1 VSDDRFIYPEL
12 DFSAEEEVFGTL
24 VGRSVEQLREDS
36 VSNDPRSTYFPI
48 GTRIPESHLEDFRQE
63 VRAFV
68 DELGWPEPYETEE
81 RLLFR
86 TKLPTILHQKMAIS
100 AANAGR
106 AGVWSFLSLVLMP
119 DVAIW
124 RWPDL
129 TPQRVKGH
137 AERSR
142 NRHLFR
148 VAWWRAEVLGESSAD
163 LLAELSED
171 NLVQILER
179 PGLFRDHR
187 LATATGDAFVD
198 YRSEIPG
205 GVSHEDVFRDLCKR
219 LNRLGAF
226 VLFEVLKAEELTEVI
241 SSELRASVKAIRTV

>member
-1 VSDDRFIYPEL
+1 MSDDRFIYPEL
-12 DFSAEEEVFGTL
+12 DFSAEEELFNTL
-24 VGRSVEQLREDS
+24 AGRSVEQLRQDS
-36 VSNDPRSTYFPI
+36 VSNYPRSTYFPI
-48 GTRIPESHLEDFRQE
+48 GVRIPESQLEDLQQE

-106 AGVWSFLSLVLMP
+106 AGIWSFLSLVLMP
-119 DVAIW
+119 DVAVW

-142 NRHLFR
+142 NRHVFR

-187 LATATGDAFVD
+187 LATTTGDTFVA
-198 YRSEIPG
+198 YRNEIPG
-205 GVSHEDVFRDLCKR
+205 GVSHEEVFRDLCKR

-226 VLFEVLKAEELTEVI
+226 VAFEILNTEELIAVI
-241 SSELRASVKAIRTV
+241 SSELRASVEAIRTE